1 MTSGADVEDDN
12 GIKELAMKMREV
24 VNVMKDMNK
33 QQLNVFNFMKKL

>member
-33 QQLNVFNFMKKL
+33 QQLNVS